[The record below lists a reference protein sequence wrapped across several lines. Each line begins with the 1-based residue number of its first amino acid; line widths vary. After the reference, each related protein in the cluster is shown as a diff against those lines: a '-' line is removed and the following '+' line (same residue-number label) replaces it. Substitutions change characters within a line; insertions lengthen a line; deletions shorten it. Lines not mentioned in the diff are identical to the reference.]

1 MSHFHKGAGCM
12 RKVLILLGSQSD
24 LTITEKGQDIL
35 KEFKIPYELRIASAH
50 RSPALVEELLQAFEQ
65 QGGKVVVCVAG
76 MSAHLAGVVASQTN
90 LPVLA
95 VPVANAA
102 TAGLD
107 ALLSMSQMPAGIPVA
122 TMTLGKAGFTNAALF
137 AVQIIATHEANLAQ
151 ELILYRKAQT
161 IQVLESDSKNRVIF
175 EG

>member
-1 MSHFHKGAGCM
+1 M

-24 LTITEKGQDIL
+24 LTITEKGQEIL
-35 KEFKIPYELRIASAH
+35 REFKIPYELRIASAH
-50 RSPALVEELLQAFEQ
+50 RSPALVEELIADFEK
-65 QGGKVVVCVAG
+65 QGGKVIICVAG

-122 TMTLGKAGFTNAALF
+122 TMTLGKAGFTNGALF
-137 AVQIIATHEANLAQ
+137 AIQIIATHDAALSQ
-151 ELILYRKAQT
+151 ELIRYRKAQT
-161 IQVLESDSKNRVIF
+161 TLVLESDNKNKVIF

>member
-1 MSHFHKGAGCM
+1 M

-24 LTITEKGQDIL
+24 LTITEKGQEIL
-35 KEFKIPYELRIASAH
+35 RQFKIPYELRIASAH
-50 RSPALVEELLQAFEQ
+50 RSPALVEELLAAFEK
-65 QGGKVVVCVAG
+65 QGGEVIVCVAG

-122 TMTLGKAGFTNAALF
+122 TMTLGKAGFTNGALF
-137 AVQIIATHEANLAQ
+137 AIQIIATHDVDLAQ
-151 ELILYRKAQT
+151 ELVRYRKSQT
-161 IQVLESDSKNRVIF
+161 TQVLESDSKNRVIF

>member
-1 MSHFHKGAGCM
+1 M
-12 RKVLILLGSQSD
+12 RKILILLGSQSD
-24 LTITEKGQDIL
+24 LTITEKGQEIL
-35 KEFKIPYELRIASAH
+35 REFKIPYELRIASAH
-50 RSPALVEELLQAFEQ
+50 RSPALVEELLQAFEK

-137 AVQIIATHEANLAQ
+137 AIQIIATYEADLAV
-151 ELILYRKAQT
+151 ELVRYR
-161 IQVLESDSKNRVIF
+161 QVQATDVLASDNKNRVIF

>member
-1 MSHFHKGAGCM
+1 M

-24 LTITEKGQDIL
+24 LTITEKGQEVL
-35 KEFKIPYELRIASAH
+35 KDFKVPYELRIASAH
-50 RSPALVEELLQAFEQ
+50 RSPALVEELVKGFED
-65 QGGKVVVCVAG
+65 QGGKVIICIAG
-76 MSAHLAGVVASQTN
+76 MSAHLAGAVAALTN

-122 TMTLGKAGFTNAALF
+122 TMTLGKAGFTNAAIF
-137 AVQIIATHEANLAQ
+137 A
-151 ELILYRKAQT
+151 
-161 IQVLESDSKNRVIF
+161 IQVIAAEDKSLANELRKYRQQQTVQVVESDAKNRVIF

>member
-1 MSHFHKGAGCM
+1 M

-24 LTITEKGQDIL
+24 LVITEKGQEVL
-35 KEFKIPYELRIASAH
+35 KDFKIPYELRIASAH
-50 RSPALVEELLQAFEQ
+50 RSPAFVEELVRGFEK
-65 QGGKVVVCVAG
+65 QGGMVIICVAG
-76 MSAHLAGVVASQTN
+76 MSAHLAGAVAALTN

-107 ALLSMSQMPAGIPVA
+107 ALLSMSQMPAGIPVG
-122 TMTLGKAGFTNAALF
+122 TMTLGKAGFTNGALF
-137 AVQIIATHEANLAQ
+137 AVQVIATQDPGLMN
-151 ELILYRKAQT
+151 ELKKYRQQQT
-161 IQVLESDSKNRVIF
+161 GLVIESDAKSRVIF

>member
-1 MSHFHKGAGCM
+1 MS
-12 RKVLILLGSQSD
+12 KVLILLGSQSD
-24 LTITEKGQDIL
+24 LTITEKGQEVLRD
-35 KEFKIPYELRIASAH
+35 FKIPYDLRIASAH
-50 RSPALVEELLQAFEQ
+50 RSPAFVEELVKGFER
-65 QGGKVVVCVAG
+65 QGGQVIVCIAG
-76 MSAHLAGVVASQTN
+76 MSAHLAGVVASLTN

-122 TMTLGKAGFTNAALF
+122 TMTLGKAGFTNAAIF
-137 AVQIIATHEANLAQ
+137 A
-151 ELILYRKAQT
+151 
-161 IQVLESDSKNRVIF
+161 IQVIAAQDKNLSEELKKYRAQQTSSVIESDSKNRVIF

>member
-1 MSHFHKGAGCM
+1 ML
-12 RKVLILLGSQSD
+12 KVLILLGSQSD
-24 LTITEKGQDIL
+24 LVITEKGQEIL
-35 KEFKIPYELRIASAH
+35 REFKIPYELRIASAH
-50 RSPALVEELLQAFEQ
+50 RSPALVEEVLQTFEE
-65 QGGKVVVCVAG
+65 QGGKVVICVAG

-122 TMTLGKAGFTNAALF
+122 TMTLGKAGFTNGALF
-137 AVQIIATHEANLAQ
+137 AIQIIATHDKELKE
-151 ELILYRKAQT
+151 ELIRYRKTQAT
-161 IQVLESDSKNRVIF
+161 EVTASDSKNRVIYK
-175 EG
+175 G

>member
-1 MSHFHKGAGCM
+1 MI
-12 RKVLILLGSQSD
+12 KVLILLGSHSD
-24 LTITEKGQDIL
+24 LTITEKGQEIL
-35 KEFKIPYELRIASAH
+35 REFKIPYELRIASAH
-50 RSPALVEELLQAFEQ
+50 RSPALVEELIASFEAK
-65 QGGKVVVCVAG
+65 GGQVVVCVAG

-122 TMTLGKAGFTNAALF
+122 TMTLGKAGFTNAAIF
-137 AVQIIATHEANLAQ
+137 AIQIIATHDTGLAQ
-151 ELILYRKAQT
+151 ELIRYRKSQT
-161 IQVLESDSKNRVIF
+161 VQVLETDSKNRVIF

>member
-1 MSHFHKGAGCM
+1 M

-24 LTITEKGQDIL
+24 LTITEKGQEVL
-35 KEFKIPYELRIASAH
+35 KDFKVPYELRIASAH
-50 RSPALVEELLQAFEQ
+50 RSPAFVEELVKSFEE
-65 QGGKVVVCVAG
+65 QGGKAVVCVAG
-76 MSAHLAGVVASQTN
+76 MSAHLAGAVAALTN

-122 TMTLGKAGFTNAALF
+122 TMTLGKAGFTNAAIF
-137 AVQIIATHEANLAQ
+137 ACQLIATEDKTLAA
-151 ELILYRKAQT
+151 ELKKYRQQT
-161 IQVLESDSKNRVIF
+161 TVQVIESDSKNRVIF